1 MSQEN
6 VEVVQRVFDAVGQG
20 DAATVLALYDPEVEW
35 DYSRGPFRDLFGRD
49 VYHGHEGIRR
59 FFREFQAPETWESLE
74 NDLEELID
82 AGAHVVSVVNTR
94 ARGRASGADVE
105 WTHNAGVWTI
115 GEGKIVRVAWFGSV
129 AEALEAAALSE

>member
-1 MSQEN
+1 MSREN
-6 VEVVQRVFDAVGQG
+6 VKVVQHVFDAAARR
-20 DAATVLALYDPEVEW
+20 DAETVLALYDSEIEW

-49 VYHGHEGIRR
+49 VYRGHEGIRR
-59 FFREFQAPETWESLE
+59 FFREFQAPETWETLE
-74 NDLEELID
+74 NELEELID
-82 AGAHVVSVVNTR
+82 AGAHVISVVNTR

-129 AEALEAAALSE
+129 DEALDAASRRE